1 MPVLPGQGGAFPAA
15 QLSVAIDYPAAL
27 ALRQMAL
34 VQDELPKY
42 LLAPEVSALLHYVPD
57 LHRRMLLATLWN
69 TGARIN
75 EALALTRGDFS
86 LAPPYP
92 FVQLATLKQRM
103 EKAARTAGR
112 LPAGSQ
118 AHRLVPL
125 SDNQYVSQLQ
135 MMVATLK
142 IPLERRNRR
151 TGRTEKARLWEI
163 TDRTVRTWIGE
174 AVEAAAADGVTF
186 SVPVTPHTF
195 RHSYAMHMLYAGI
208 PLKVLQ
214 SLMGHKS
221 ISSTEV
227 YTKVFALDVAA
238 RHRVQFTMPEAEAVA
253 LMKKLTPG
261 QSA

>member
-1 MPVLPGQGGAFPAA
+1 MMPMLPGQGIALPSPS
-15 QLSVAIDYPAAL
+15 LPVAIDYPAAL

-34 VQDELPKY
+34 GQDELPKY

-57 LHRRMLLATLWN
+57 LHRKMLLATLWN

-75 EALALTRGDFS
+75 EALSLTRSDFS

-92 FVQLATLKQRM
+92 FVQLATLKQRA

-112 LPAGSQ
+112 TPAASQ
-118 AHRLVPL
+118 PHRLVPL
-125 SDNQYVSQLQ
+125 SDGQFVSQLE

-142 IPLERRNRR
+142 IPLERRNKR
-151 TGRTEKARLWEI
+151 TGRMEKARIWAI
-163 TDRTVRTWIGE
+163 TDRTVRTWLSE
-174 AVEAAAADGVTF
+174 AVDAAAADGVTF

-214 SLMGHKS
+214 ALMGHKS
-221 ISSTEV
+221 LSSTEV

-238 RHRVQFTMPEAEAVA
+238 RHRVQFQMPEVEAVA
-253 LMKKLTPG
+253 LLKGNGLL
-261 QSA
+261 SR

>member
-1 MPVLPGQGGAFPAA
+1 MIVPTIPGQNIANPST
-15 QLSVAIDYPAAL
+15 QLPVAIDYPAAL

-34 VQDELPKY
+34 VQVELPKY

-57 LHRRMLLATLWN
+57 LHRKMLFATLWN

-75 EALALTRGDFS
+75 EALALARGDFS
-86 LAPPYP
+86 LSPPYP
-92 FVQLATLKQRM
+92 FVQLATLKQRT
-103 EKAARTAGR
+103 EKAARPAGR
-112 LPAGSQ
+112 APAGSQ

-142 IPLERRNRR
+142 IPLERRNKRS
-151 TGRTEKARLWEI
+151 GRTEKARIWEI
-163 TDRTVRTWIGE
+163 TDRTVRTWLAE

-221 ISSTEV
+221 VSSTEV

-238 RHRVQFTMPEAEAVA
+238 RHRVQFQMPGTEAVA
-253 LMKKLTPG
+253 MLKERI
-261 QSA
+261 